1 MNVTF
6 YVNED
11 HILEF
16 IHAVN
21 NEDFVRCSS
30 LDVSA
35 YEPFPPAQYMQVS
48 LNGNQASALILNMI
62 TNPPDFLEEDI
73 PF

>member
-11 HILEF
+11 HILKF
-16 IHAVN
+16 IQEVK
-21 NEDFVRCSS
+21 NEDFVECSN
-30 LDVSA
+30 LDVHF
-35 YEPFPPAQYMQVS
+35 YEPFPPQQYMQVS
-48 LNGNQASALILNMI
+48 LNGEQSEALILNMI
-62 TNPPDFLEEDI
+62 STPPDFDEKI